1 MLIVILCEN
10 FVNDLDRL
18 AFAGAVIALKFENR
32 EYYLGNV
39 AEYFPNSFCKIGCPL
54 DVIIHPNVNWN
65 VHFYVFHFQIDSNW
79 FSNMLSKPTTP
90 KYNRLAL
97 DNILTS
103 VLYQFENL
111 PGSPSKSRP
120 SCSQSE
126 LCLDSVSSI
135 SNCFQKSFK
144 NPGSPSSRSFNFS
157 TNPTHLLCSNE

>member
-10 FVNDLDRL
+10 FVNDFDRL
-18 AFAGAVIALKFENR
+18 TLAGAVIALEFENR
-32 EYYLGNV
+32 EYYFGNV
-39 AEYFPNSFCKIGCPL
+39 AEYLPNSFCKIGCPL

-65 VHFYVFHFQIDSNW
+65 VHFNVFHFQIVSNW
-79 FSNMLSKPTTP
+79 FSNKRLRPTTP
-90 KYNRLAL
+90 RYNRLAL
-97 DNILTS
+97 DKI
-103 VLYQFENL
+103 VYQFENL

-144 NPGSPSSRSFNFS
+144 NPGSLSSRSFNFS